1 MNLQFVYEREYDVV
15 VCGIG
20 SAGFTAAV
28 ACARHGL
35 RTAAVEAFH
44 MPGGVLTM
52 LGNACIHQF
61 NNPYR
66 EPGDRMIIRGIG
78 WEYVQRLAQK
88 GDAQVADQDAPYTGN
103 HSQYGVWVNPV
114 GASYTMAEML
124 MEAGAALY
132 FAHPI
137 VDTVC
142 TDTQTGRRVDGVVVS
157 TKDGLALL
165 RAKIVID
172 CTGDADICAYSGFD
186 SLTGDHGVVQ
196 PGSIY
201 VNGTEYEVPYHASES
216 DRLSKD
222 EIIARKTVLDAN
234 RPAWILSTPAI
245 APRESRRVVCQS
257 MMCYDDYMECRTYPD
272 AVCYTF
278 WFIDIHTDEHQTHI
292 EYLTRPETPS
302 IRLSSLRPMG
312 SDNVLVA
319 GRCIGTDRAANS
331 AIRVKA
337 SCMAMGEAAGAAAK
351 VAIDTREMHAEAVRR
366 LLADTGAIVPT
377 LDIAQ

>member
-1 MNLQFVYEREYDVV
+1 MNLRFVYEREYDVV

-20 SAGFTAAV
+20 SAGFCAAV

-35 RTAAVEAFH
+35 KTAAVDSFH

-52 LGNACIHQF
+52 LGNSCIHQF

-66 EPGDRMIIRGIG
+66 APGDRMIIRGIG
-78 WEYVQRLAQK
+78 WEYVNRLAAA
-88 GDAQVADQDAPYTGN
+88 GDARVADQDAPYTGN

-124 MEAGAALY
+124 TEAGAALY
-132 FAHPI
+132 FGHHI

-142 TDTQTGRRVDGVVVS
+142 TDTPVGRRVDGVVVS
-157 TKDGLALL
+157 TKDGPALL
-165 RAKIVID
+165 RAKYVID
-172 CTGDADICAYSGFD
+172 CTGDADICAYSGF
-186 SLTGDHGVVQ
+186 SCLTGDDGIVQ

-201 VNGTEYEVPYHASES
+201 VNGTEYEVLYHASES
-216 DRLSKD
+216 DRLSHD
-222 EIIARKTVLDAN
+222 EIVARKTVLDSN

-245 APRESRRVVCQS
+245 APRESRRVVCRY
-257 MMCYDDYMECRTYPD
+257 MMTYEDYMECRTYPD

-278 WFIDIHTDEHQTHI
+278 WFIDIHTDSHQTRI
-292 EYLTRPETPS
+292 EYLKGPETPS
-302 IRLSSLRPMG
+302 IRLASLIPVG
-312 SDNVLVA
+312 SVNVLVA

-337 SCMAMGEAAGAAAK
+337 TCMALGEAAGAAAK
-351 VAIDTREMHAEAVRR
+351 TAIDTGTMDADAVRK
-366 LLADTGAIVPT
+366 LLADTGAVVPT
-377 LDIAQ
+377 VE

>member
-124 MEAGAALY
+124 LEAGAALY

-142 TDTQTGRRVDGVVVS
+142 TDTPTGRRVDGVVVS

-172 CTGDADICAYSGFD
+172 CTGD
-186 SLTGDHGVVQ
+186 GD
-196 PGSIY
+196 
-201 VNGTEYEVPYHASES
+201 
-216 DRLSKD
+216 
-222 EIIARKTVLDAN
+222 
-234 RPAWILSTPAI
+234 
-245 APRESRRVVCQS
+245 
-257 MMCYDDYMECRTYPD
+257 
-272 AVCYTF
+272 
-278 WFIDIHTDEHQTHI
+278 
-292 EYLTRPETPS
+292 
-302 IRLSSLRPMG
+302 
-312 SDNVLVA
+312 VA
-319 GRCIGTDRAANS
+319 AFS
-331 AIRVKA
+331 
-337 SCMAMGEAAGAAAK
+337 GAAFEKGRPSDGFMQAMSLLMVFQSVQSVMSK
-351 VAIDTREMHAEAVRR
+351 GVLRGGGDTRFLMFADLIFMWGLNIPIGYLAGLRWGWSPFWVFVCLKLDTICKSFLCLWR
-366 LLADTGAIVPT
+366 LVQGRWIKNVNETT
-377 LDIAQ
+377 

>member
-1 MNLQFVYEREYDVV
+1 MNLRFVYEREYDVV

-20 SAGFTAAV
+20 SAGFCAAV

-35 RTAAVEAFH
+35 KTAAVDSFH

-52 LGNACIHQF
+52 LGNSCIHQF

-66 EPGDRMIIRGIG
+66 APGDRMIIRGIG
-78 WEYVQRLAQK
+78 WEYVNRLAAA
-88 GDAQVADQDAPYTGN
+88 GDARVADQDAPYTGN

-124 MEAGAALY
+124 TEAGAALY
-132 FAHPI
+132 FGHHI

-142 TDTQTGRRVDGVVVS
+142 TDTPVGRRVDGVVVS
-157 TKDGLALL
+157 TKDGPALL
-165 RAKIVID
+165 RAKYVID
-172 CTGDADICAYSGFD
+172 CTGDADICAYSGF
-186 SLTGDHGVVQ
+186 SCLTGDDGIVQ

-216 DRLSKD
+216 DRLSHD
-222 EIIARKTVLDAN
+222 EIVARKTVLDSN

-245 APRESRRVVCQS
+245 APRESRRVVCRY
-257 MMCYDDYMECRTYPD
+257 MMTYEDYMECRTYPD

-278 WFIDIHTDEHQTHI
+278 WFIDIHTDSHQTHI
-292 EYLTRPETPS
+292 EYLKGPETPS
-302 IRLSSLRPMG
+302 IRLASLIPVG
-312 SDNVLVA
+312 SVNVLVA

-337 SCMAMGEAAGAAAK
+337 TCMALGEAAGAAAK
-351 VAIDTREMHAEAVRR
+351 TAIDTGTMDAAAVRK
-366 LLADTGAIVPT
+366 LLADTGAVVPT
-377 LDIAQ
+377 VE

>member
-124 MEAGAALY
+124 LEAGAALY

-142 TDTQTGRRVDGVVVS
+142 TDTPTGRRVDGVVVS

-172 CTGDADICAYSGFD
+172 CTGDADICAYAGFAY
-186 SLTGDHGVVQ
+186 LTGDHGVVQ
-196 PGSIY
+196 PGS
-201 VNGTEYEVPYHASES
+201 
-216 DRLSKD
+216 
-222 EIIARKTVLDAN
+222 
-234 RPAWILSTPAI
+234 
-245 APRESRRVVCQS
+245 
-257 MMCYDDYMECRTYPD
+257 
-272 AVCYTF
+272 TF
-278 WFIDIHTDEHQTHI
+278 
-292 EYLTRPETPS
+292 
-302 IRLSSLRPMG
+302 
-312 SDNVLVA
+312 
-319 GRCIGTDRAANS
+319 
-331 AIRVKA
+331 
-337 SCMAMGEAAGAAAK
+337 
-351 VAIDTREMHAEAVRR
+351 
-366 LLADTGAIVPT
+366 
-377 LDIAQ
+377 

>member
-1 MNLQFVYEREYDVV
+1 MNLRFVYEREYDVV

-20 SAGFTAAV
+20 SAGFCAAV

-35 RTAAVEAFH
+35 KTAAVDSFH

-52 LGNACIHQF
+52 LGNSCIHQF

-66 EPGDRMIIRGIG
+66 APGDRMIIRGIG
-78 WEYVQRLAQK
+78 WEYVNRLAAA
-88 GDAQVADQDAPYTGN
+88 GDARVADQDAPYTGN

-124 MEAGAALY
+124 TEAGAALY
-132 FAHPI
+132 FGHHI

-142 TDTQTGRRVDGVVVS
+142 TDTPVGRRVDGVVVS
-157 TKDGLALL
+157 TKDGPALL
-165 RAKIVID
+165 RAKYVID
-172 CTGDADICAYSGFD
+172 CTGDADICAYSGF
-186 SLTGDHGVVQ
+186 SCLTGDDGIVQ

-216 DRLSKD
+216 DRLSHD
-222 EIIARKTVLDAN
+222 EIVARKTVLDSN

-245 APRESRRVVCQS
+245 APRESRRVVCRY
-257 MMCYDDYMECRTYPD
+257 MMTYEDYMECRTYPD

-278 WFIDIHTDEHQTHI
+278 WFIDIHTDSHQTHI
-292 EYLTRPETPS
+292 EYLKGPETPS
-302 IRLSSLRPMG
+302 IRLASLIPVG
-312 SDNVLVA
+312 SVNVLVA

-337 SCMAMGEAAGAAAK
+337 TCMALGEAAGAAAK
-351 VAIDTREMHAEAVRR
+351 TAIDTGTMDAAAVRE
-366 LLADTGAIVPT
+366 LLADTGAVVPT
-377 LDIAQ
+377 VE